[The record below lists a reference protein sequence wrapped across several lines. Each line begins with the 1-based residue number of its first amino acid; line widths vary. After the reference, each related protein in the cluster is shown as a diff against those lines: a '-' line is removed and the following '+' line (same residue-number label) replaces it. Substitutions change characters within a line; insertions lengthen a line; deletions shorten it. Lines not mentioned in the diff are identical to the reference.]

1 MSADLR
7 AAAADYL
14 RTRRA
19 RGYQL
24 ADHRWLIAAF
34 LDELAARG
42 VTTISV
48 TDAMAFAQARPEIT
62 RAGQAARLQ
71 AIRGFAAHVHILDPA
86 AAQLIPPG
94 LIAAKVVRRIPYL
107 YSDQQISQLVSAAA
121 TLSPPLFGASMA
133 TLTGLLAAAGLRSGE
148 AVALD
153 LEDLDQQGLTVTG
166 KYGRKRLVPLHP
178 TTLQA
183 LADYQRVRARL
194 TGATPSGPL
203 LAGAKG
209 GRLSQTKAQAAFRAV
224 ADACALPVRPGC
236 GSPRLHDFRH
246 TFAVN
251 SLLDAYRQGA
261 DVNARIAALATYL
274 GHVNP
279 VHTYWYLTASP
290 QLMAAVRDR
299 TAAYRRGWR
308 P

>member
-1 MSADLR
+1 MSDGLR

-19 RGYQL
+19 RGYQFTG
-24 ADHRWLIAAF
+24 HRQLIATF

-62 RAGQAARLQ
+62 RARQAARLQ
-71 AIRGFAAHVHILDPA
+71 AIRAFAAHARMLDPA
-86 AAQLIPPG
+86 AAELIPSG

-107 YSDQQISQLVSAAA
+107 YSDEQISQLISGTAA
-121 TLSPPLFGASMA
+121 LSPPLFAASMG

-178 TTLQA
+178 TTLEA
-183 LADYQRVRARL
+183 LDDYQRVRARL
-194 TGATPSGPL
+194 TGAAPAGPL
-203 LAGAKG
+203 LVAAKG
-209 GRLSQTKAQAAFRAV
+209 GRLDQTTAQAAFRAV
-224 ADACALPVRPGC
+224 AGACDLPARPGC

-261 DVNARIAALATYL
+261 DVDARIATLATYL

-279 VHTYWYLTASP
+279 VHTYWYYSDSRVIPIPAPLRAWWACD
-290 QLMAAVRDR
+290 L
-299 TAAYRRGWR
+299 G
-308 P
+308 

>member
-209 GRLSQTKAQAAFRAV
+209 GRLSPAQRRRPPSELSPTPAPCPSGQAAGHHDCTISGTPSPSTASSTPTGKV
-224 ADACALPVRPGC
+224 PTSTP
-236 GSPRLHDFRH
+236 GSPR
-246 TFAVN
+246 
-251 SLLDAYRQGA
+251 
-261 DVNARIAALATYL
+261 
-274 GHVNP
+274 
-279 VHTYWYLTASP
+279 
-290 QLMAAVRDR
+290 
-299 TAAYRRGWR
+299 WR
-308 P
+308 PTSDTSTRSTPTGT